1 MNRFALPGVYS
12 LQIMRRIPRQ
22 QPMGE
27 VRTVVVDRE
36 RLEVFRTP
44 PWWSRRARF
53 AISGFALAL
62 ALCLHAVAVAAVAVW
77 QKQAPVEILETHAVT
92 VLPEIPPVEAFVA
105 PPDSSGDGTG
115 ERAAADAPAVEQA
128 VSVSSN
134 YWDQVR
140 AAIAGRVRYPRAAVL
155 RRVEGTVDLQL
166 TVDRNGSLRFVAPLN
181 APPESLAQAAV
192 DAARRA
198 APFPANTN
206 GACEVASVILPVH
219 FLLKQKP
226 ERRAFE

>member
-1 MNRFALPGVYS
+1 
-12 LQIMRRIPRQ
+12 MRRIPRQ
-22 QPMGE
+22 QRTGE
-27 VRTVVVDRE
+27 VRKVVVDRK
-36 RLEVFRTP
+36 RLEAFRTP

-53 AISGFALAL
+53 AMSGFALAL
-62 ALCLHAVAVAAVAVW
+62 AVCLHAAAVAAVAVW
-77 QKQAPVEILETHAVT
+77 QRQASAEILETHAVAI
-92 VLPEIPPVEAFVA
+92 LPEIPPVEAFVTS
-105 PPDSSGDGTG
+105 PDSIGDGIY
-115 ERAAADAPAVEQA
+115 ERAADMSATEQA
-128 VSVSSN
+128 LSVSSN

-140 AAIAGRVRYPRAAVL
+140 AAIAGRVRYPKAAVL
-155 RRVEGTVDLQL
+155 RKVEGTVDLHL
-166 TVDRNGSLRFVAPLN
+166 MVDRDGFLRLAVPLN

-206 GACEVASVILPVH
+206 GGYEVTSVILPVH